1 MVTKHGTIRYVMYGF
16 LLVYISNFVPMT
28 RHFFRY
34 MTSKNVVTLKLG
46 SEVAQ
51 GH

>member
-16 LLVYISNFVPMT
+16 LLVYISNFVLMT
-28 RHFFRY
+28 RHFFQIYDFKKCRDLE
-34 MTSKNVVTLKLG
+34 TRV
-46 SEVAQ
+46 EVAQ